1 MVESLYVSVFHPIAL
16 PSIVLI
22 YDVIDLGGEDHWDS
36 VHPTEVRIS
45 ISPFSAVEL
54 NTTSVLANYATEAGG
69 FDPATITNERLLP
82 RSLRENLSPGVSYDL
97 GSKVK
102 EFYFGDKTVCSE
114 TMDRYVKMLSD
125 VYFLYNLFL
134 TVKLQLKHTDCPV
147 YAYQYDHKRPPQLD
161 KLIPDFT
168 KNVPG
173 MFNNTAR
180 ARDTGGAG
188 HGEELIFL
196 FLNSYIKPD
205 FGAESSNAKVR
216 SNMVKL
222 WTNFSKTGDPNSSD
236 FQVKWPQLTRDSFD
250 FLNIS
255 PELTLLKDFAKDR
268 MDFWEEIYLA
278 GKKL

>member
-1 MVESLYVSVFHPIAL
+1 
-16 PSIVLI
+16 
-22 YDVIDLGGEDHWDS
+22 
-36 VHPTEVRIS
+36 
-45 ISPFSAVEL
+45 
-54 NTTSVLANYATEAGG
+54 
-69 FDPATITNERLLP
+69 
-82 RSLRENLSPGVSYDL
+82 
-97 GSKVK
+97 
-102 EFYFGDKTVCSE
+102 
-114 TMDRYVKMLSD
+114 MLSD
-125 VYFLYNLFL
+125 VYFLYSLFL
-134 TVKLQLKHTDCPV
+134 TVKLQLKHTDSPV
-147 YAYQYDHKRPPQLD
+147 YTYQYDHKRPPQLD

-173 MFNNTAR
+173 MSNSTTL
-180 ARDTGGAG
+180 ARDTGGAA

-205 FGAESSNAKVR
+205 FGVESPNAKVR
-216 SNMVKL
+216 FNMVKL

-278 GKKL
+278 GKKLKL